1 MLSFCGYNFVKDM
14 DALNSFLSLESI
26 VTNSQLENGIYDYLD
41 ISKDVKTSYNI
52 EEPSWSYDAIL
63 DCDFNGNIA
72 GGNVSYTL
80 EQLSS
85 IQIKRRLYDPSNLV
99 NWTVLGDIEVVNE
112 GSIGFTMTD
121 NLMPNGYTI
130 EYAIVPIIN
139 GAEGLYITD
148 NVESKFNGVY
158 ICDLDTMF
166 KLYANVEY
174 GDITNNQSIGVVETI
189 GSQYPTI
196 IRNNKIDYKKGS
208 VKGKL
213 LGTNFETTRKINR
226 NDVVAQINNY
236 EKFLKNGK
244 AKIIKDWNGNVWL
257 ITVVGA
263 PTTTYDSNY
272 GMGIAST
279 NFEWVEQGKYSNQE
293 DLYINGLSDTPS

>member
-1 MLSFCGYNFVKDM
+1 MLSFCGYNFVEDM
-14 DALNSFLSLESI
+14 DALNFFLSLESN

-52 EEPSWSYDAIL
+52 EEPSWSYDTIL

-85 IQIKRRLYDPSNLV
+85 IQIKRRLYDPSNLG
-99 NWTVLGDIEVVNE
+99 NWTVLCDVEVVNE

-174 GDITNNQSIGVVETI
+174 GDIINNQSIGVVETI

-213 LGTNFETTRKINR
+213 LGANFETTRKINR
-226 NDVVAQINNY
+226 NDVVTQINNY

>member
-14 DALNSFLSLESI
+14 DALNFFLSLESI

-52 EEPSWSYDAIL
+52 EEPSWSYDTIL

-174 GDITNNQSIGVVETI
+174 GDIINNQSIGVVETI

-213 LGTNFETTRKINR
+213 LGANFETTRKINR
-226 NDVVAQINNY
+226 NDVVTQINNY

>member
-1 MLSFCGYNFVKDM
+1 MLSFCGYNFVEDM
-14 DALNSFLSLESI
+14 DALNFFLSLESN

-52 EEPSWSYDAIL
+52 EEPSWSYDTIL

-148 NVESKFNGVY
+148 KVESKFNGVY

-174 GDITNNQSIGVVETI
+174 GDIVNNQSIGVVETI

-213 LGTNFETTRKINR
+213 LGANFETTRKINR
-226 NDVVAQINNY
+226 NDVVTQINNY

>member
-52 EEPSWSYDAIL
+52 EEPSWSYDTIL

-85 IQIKRRLYDPSNLV
+85 IQIKRRLYDPSNLI

-174 GDITNNQSIGVVETI
+174 GDIINNQSIGVVETI

-213 LGTNFETTRKINR
+213 LGANFETTRKINR

>member
-1 MLSFCGYNFVKDM
+1 MLSFCGYNFVEDM
-14 DALNSFLSLESI
+14 DALNFFLSLESN

-52 EEPSWSYDAIL
+52 EEPSWSYDTIL

-139 GAEGLYITD
+139 GTEGLYITD
-148 NVESKFNGVY
+148 NVESRFNGVY

-189 GSQYPTI
+189 GSQYPTV

-213 LGTNFETTRKINR
+213 LGANFETTRTINR

>member
-1 MLSFCGYNFVKDM
+1 MLSFCGYNFVEDM
-14 DALNSFLSLESI
+14 DALNFFLSLESN

-52 EEPSWSYDAIL
+52 EEPSWSYDTIL

-148 NVESKFNGVY
+148 KVESKFNGVY

-174 GDITNNQSIGVVETI
+174 GDIINNQSIGVVETI

-213 LGTNFETTRKINR
+213 LGANFETTRKINR
-226 NDVVAQINNY
+226 NDVVTQINNY

>member
-1 MLSFCGYNFVKDM
+1 MLSFCGYNFVEDM
-14 DALNSFLSLESI
+14 DALNFFLSLESN

-52 EEPSWSYDAIL
+52 EEPSWSYDTIL

-174 GDITNNQSIGVVETI
+174 GDIINNQSIGVVETI

-213 LGTNFETTRKINR
+213 LGVNFETTRKINR
-226 NDVVAQINNY
+226 NDVVTQINNY

>member
-1 MLSFCGYNFVKDM
+1 MLSFCGYNFVEDI
-14 DALNSFLSLESI
+14 DALNFFLSLESN

-52 EEPSWSYDAIL
+52 EEPSWGYDTIL

-80 EQLSS
+80 KQLSS

-112 GSIGFTMTD
+112 GSIEFTMTD

-148 NVESKFNGVY
+148 KVESKFNGVY

-213 LGTNFETTRKINR
+213 LGANFETTRKINR

>member
-52 EEPSWSYDAIL
+52 EEPSWSYDTIL

-85 IQIKRRLYDPSNLV
+85 IQIKRRLYDPSNLA

-139 GAEGLYITD
+139 GAEGLYITG

-174 GDITNNQSIGVVETI
+174 GDIINNQSIGVVETI

-213 LGTNFETTRKINR
+213 LGANFETTRKINR
-226 NDVVAQINNY
+226 NDVVTQINNY

>member
-1 MLSFCGYNFVKDM
+1 MLSFCGYNFVEDM
-14 DALNSFLSLESI
+14 DALNFFLSLESN

-52 EEPSWSYDAIL
+52 EEPSWSYDTIL

-85 IQIKRRLYDPSNLV
+85 IQIKRRLYDPSNLG
-99 NWTVLGDIEVVNE
+99 NWTVLCDIEVVNE

-139 GAEGLYITD
+139 GAEGLYITE

-174 GDITNNQSIGVVETI
+174 GDIINNQSIGVVETI

-213 LGTNFETTRKINR
+213 LGVNFETTRKINR
-226 NDVVAQINNY
+226 NDVVTQINNY

>member
-1 MLSFCGYNFVKDM
+1 MLSFCGYNFVEDM
-14 DALNSFLSLESI
+14 DALNFFLSLESN

-52 EEPSWSYDAIL
+52 EEPSWSYDTIL

-85 IQIKRRLYDPSNLV
+85 IQIKRRLYDPSNLG
-99 NWTVLGDIEVVNE
+99 NWTVLCDIEVVNE

-174 GDITNNQSIGVVETI
+174 GDIINNQSIGVVETI

-213 LGTNFETTRKINR
+213 LGVNFETTRKINR
-226 NDVVAQINNY
+226 NDVVTQINNY

>member
-1 MLSFCGYNFVKDM
+1 MLSFCGYNFVEDM
-14 DALNSFLSLESI
+14 DALNFFLSLESN

-52 EEPSWSYDAIL
+52 EEPSWSYDTIL

-174 GDITNNQSIGVVETI
+174 GDIINNQSIGVVETI

-213 LGTNFETTRKINR
+213 LGANFETTRKINR
-226 NDVVAQINNY
+226 NDVVTQINNY

>member
-1 MLSFCGYNFVKDM
+1 MLSFCGYNFVEDM
-14 DALNSFLSLESI
+14 DALNFFLSLESN

-52 EEPSWSYDAIL
+52 EEPSWSYDTIL

-174 GDITNNQSIGVVETI
+174 GDIVNNQSIGVVETI

-213 LGTNFETTRKINR
+213 LGVNFETTRKINR
-226 NDVVAQINNY
+226 NDVVTQINNY

>member
-1 MLSFCGYNFVKDM
+1 MLSFCGYNFVEDM
-14 DALNSFLSLESI
+14 DALNFFLSLESN

-52 EEPSWSYDAIL
+52 EEPSWSYDTIL

-174 GDITNNQSIGVVETI
+174 GDIINNQSIGVVETI

-213 LGTNFETTRKINR
+213 LGVNFETTRKINR

>member
-52 EEPSWSYDAIL
+52 EEPSWSYDTIL

-174 GDITNNQSIGVVETI
+174 GDIINNQSIGVVETI

-213 LGTNFETTRKINR
+213 LGANFETTRKINR

>member
-1 MLSFCGYNFVKDM
+1 MLSFCGYNFVEDM
-14 DALNSFLSLESI
+14 DALNFFLSLESN

-52 EEPSWSYDAIL
+52 EEPSWGYDTIL

-85 IQIKRRLYDPSNLV
+85 IQIKRRLYDPSNLG
-99 NWTVLGDIEVVNE
+99 NWTVLCDIEVVNE

-174 GDITNNQSIGVVETI
+174 GDIINNQSIGVVETI

-213 LGTNFETTRKINR
+213 LGANFETTRKINR
-226 NDVVAQINNY
+226 NDVVTQINNY

>member
-1 MLSFCGYNFVKDM
+1 MLSFCGYNFVEDM
-14 DALNSFLSLESI
+14 DALNFFLSLESN

-52 EEPSWSYDAIL
+52 EEPSWSYDTIL

-148 NVESKFNGVY
+148 NVESRFNGVY

-189 GSQYPTI
+189 GSQYPTV

-213 LGTNFETTRKINR
+213 LGANFETTRTINR

>member
-1 MLSFCGYNFVKDM
+1 MLSFCGYNFVEDI
-14 DALNSFLSLESI
+14 DALNFFLSLESN

-52 EEPSWSYDAIL
+52 EEPSWGYDTIL

-85 IQIKRRLYDPSNLV
+85 IQIKRRLYDPSNL

-112 GSIGFTMTD
+112 RSIEFTMTD

-148 NVESKFNGVY
+148 KVESKFNGVY

-213 LGTNFETTRKINR
+213 LGANFETTRKINR
-226 NDVVAQINNY
+226 NDVVTQINNY

>member
-1 MLSFCGYNFVKDM
+1 MLSFCGYNFVEDM
-14 DALNSFLSLESI
+14 DALNFFLSLESN

-52 EEPSWSYDAIL
+52 EEPSWSYDTIL

-85 IQIKRRLYDPSNLV
+85 IQIKRRLYDPSNLG
-99 NWTVLGDIEVVNE
+99 NWTVLCDVEVVNE

-174 GDITNNQSIGVVETI
+174 GDIINNQSIGVVETI

-213 LGTNFETTRKINR
+213 LGVNFETTRKINR
-226 NDVVAQINNY
+226 NDVVTQINNY

>member
-1 MLSFCGYNFVKDM
+1 MLSFCGYNFVEDM
-14 DALNSFLSLESI
+14 DALNFFLSLESN

-52 EEPSWSYDAIL
+52 EEPSWSYDTIL

-85 IQIKRRLYDPSNLV
+85 IQIKRRLYDPSNLG
-99 NWTVLGDIEVVNE
+99 NWTVLCDIEVVNE

-174 GDITNNQSIGVVETI
+174 GDIINNQSIGVVETI

-213 LGTNFETTRKINR
+213 LGANFETTRKINR
-226 NDVVAQINNY
+226 NDVVTQINNY

>member
-1 MLSFCGYNFVKDM
+1 MLSFCGYNFVEDM
-14 DALNSFLSLESI
+14 DALNFFLSLESNI
-26 VTNSQLENGIYDYLD
+26 TNSQLENGIYDYLD

-52 EEPSWSYDAIL
+52 EEPSWSYDTIL

-148 NVESKFNGVY
+148 KVESKFNGVY

-174 GDITNNQSIGVVETI
+174 GDIINNQSIGVVETI

-213 LGTNFETTRKINR
+213 LGANFETTRKINR
-226 NDVVAQINNY
+226 NDVVTQINNY

-257 ITVVGA
+257 IAVVGA

>member
-1 MLSFCGYNFVKDM
+1 MLSFCGYNFVEDI
-14 DALNSFLSLESI
+14 DALNFFLSLESN

-52 EEPSWSYDAIL
+52 EEPSWSYDTIL

-112 GSIGFTMTD
+112 GSIEFTMTD

-148 NVESKFNGVY
+148 KVESKFNGVY

-213 LGTNFETTRKINR
+213 LGVNFETTRKINR
-226 NDVVAQINNY
+226 NDVVTQINNY

>member
-14 DALNSFLSLESI
+14 DALNSFLSLESD

-52 EEPSWSYDAIL
+52 EEPSWSYDTIL

-174 GDITNNQSIGVVETI
+174 GDIINNQSIGVVETI

-213 LGTNFETTRKINR
+213 LGANFETTRKINR